1 VGRANGEDVA
11 VDVRPRPVLRAP
23 ARLALE
29 FLLVVAALAVL
40 VFALVRLRLVVLPV
54 ILAVFVSTL
63 LVPIARALHRRRVPR
78 ALATLLAMFGS
89 VALLA
94 GLVALLAPT
103 VANELDDLGREAQ
116 AGLDQVFRFLAERFG
131 IGRQEVEQ
139 GIDRVIERVRE
150 NSAALSR
157 GLVSGAVLV
166 GELVAGFLL
175 TIVLV
180 FFFVNDGRRI
190 WGWVVSLFPGRG
202 QGDVDELGHRAW
214 GTLGGYLRGVAVV
227 ALVDAVLIGLVLLVV
242 GVPLVLP
249 LAVLTFF
256 GAFFP
261 LVGAAIAGAV
271 AALVALVTTGVVA
284 AVIVVV
290 AILVIQEIEGDVLY
304 PFVVG
309 RAIRLHGVAILL
321 LLTAGSVVAGVV
333 GALFAVPLGAVVWEA
348 VKYLRRERP
357 PAAEEQSA

>member
-1 VGRANGEDVA
+1 MT
-11 VDVRPRPVLRAP
+11 VDVRPRPVLRPP

-40 VFALVRLRLVVLPV
+40 AFGLVRLRLVVLPV
-54 ILAVFVSTL
+54 ILAIFVSTL
-63 LVPIARALHRRRVPR
+63 LVPIAGALHRRRVPR

-103 VANELDDLGREAQ
+103 VAGELDDLGREAQ
-116 AGLDQVFRFLAERFG
+116 AGLDQVLRFLAERPFG

-157 GLVSGAVLV
+157 RLVSGAVLV
-166 GELVAGFLL
+166 GELIAGFLL

-190 WGWVVSLFPGRG
+190 WGWVVSLFSARR

-214 GTLGGYLRGVAVV
+214 RTVGGYLRGVAVV
-227 ALVDAVLIGLVLLVV
+227 ALVDAVLIGLVLLIV

-249 LAVLTFF
+249 LALLTFF

-261 LVGAAIAGAV
+261 LVGAAVAGVV
-271 AALVALVTTGVVA
+271 AALVALVTTGVAA

-357 PAAEEQSA
+357 PAAEEQPA